1 MEQELTRLLNT
12 HLQRRPRMQAQDCY
26 KLLYQREFGCGH
38 LAPTLETAVA
48 GLQSEAVQAAELNGT
63 AQLAERAAD
72 NTLPGT
78 AEPIGNGLC
87 RIYLDGVWSKEA
99 LRLLGRI
106 FCASART
113 HAGDSARFAAALRL
127 LAHWAQGVL
136 PGTELLALQQ
146 IQSTA
151 AANGF
156 FAVHHSQAYRDAYAP
171 HYRVVRQCYADAWP
185 VLLLA
190 QRIREQASAFAPAL
204 LAIDGRC
211 GSGKSTLAGHIAE
224 VFACPVFHLDD
235 FFLSPRLR
243 TKERLS
249 QPGENV
255 HHERFLAEVLRPF
268 LSGRTV
274 RFCPFDCSVGAMG
287 DAVEVSPAPFAVAEG
302 SYALHPALRGH
313 YAACIFV
320 ICAPEVQ
327 RVRIAARSGEDA
339 LQVFE
344 TKWIPLE
351 EAYFAAYS
359 IPAHANIIWD
369 TSEQGAVPAD
379 SPKKFDFKAKSGSD
393 AKPEP

>member
-249 QPGENV
+249 
-255 HHERFLAEVLRPF
+255 F
-268 LSGRTV
+268 LSVRLFCWRNGRC
-274 RFCPFDCSVGAMG
+274 R
-287 DAVEVSPAPFAVAEG
+287 
-302 SYALHPALRGH
+302 RGFSRPV
-313 YAACIFV
+313 CRCRGQL
-320 ICAPEVQ
+320 CATPG
-327 RVRIAARSGEDA
+327 AARA
-339 LQVFE
+339 LCGLYIRHLRARGTAGAHCGAQRRRR
-344 TKWIPLE
+344 
-351 EAYFAAYS
+351 
-359 IPAHANIIWD
+359 PA
-369 TSEQGAVPAD
+369 G
-379 SPKKFDFKAKSGSD
+379 F
-393 AKPEP
+393 